1 MTSLEKKTP
10 KVAARMPPKEPA
22 KLVQQKT
29 LPEVRLQAKP
39 IIRKLVTEAPNKAPP
54 GILLS
59 KDLPKP
65 AEPFKALPVSKD

>member
-1 MTSLEKKTP
+1 M
-10 KVAARMPPKEPA
+10 APKEPA
-22 KLVQQKT
+22 RLVQQKT

-65 AEPFKALPVSKD
+65 SEPFKAIAASKD

>member
-1 MTSLEKKTP
+1 
-10 KVAARMPPKEPA
+10 MPPKEPA

-29 LPEVRLQAKP
+29 LLEVRLQAKP
-39 IIRKLVTEAPNKAPP
+39 IIRKLVTEDPNKAPP

-65 AEPFKALPVSKD
+65 AETFKAVPVSKD